1 MISSMHVVCA
11 VDSSLQSTQTV
22 RGFREQ
28 SRVALVMGPVFS
40 PFMCQEQVT
49 LSCRLAPG
57 CGESHSVWSE
67 PLSQWLQ
74 ITLIW
79 NMKQKLKDTKA
90 PVTRCHLGYLKWL
103 NVSSFL
109 RVHTHSFWISLY
121 IYKFLILY
129 PHTGDKKSGSISPL
143 RCVVW
148 VKCHQGRPLEKW
160 NAMHMGGILT
170 TTAFDNLLSD
180 CFASCPECSENKGR
194 PGRSSKAL
202 NDGSVD
208 RTKAEGLCRMQACF
222 PGRLTEQF
230 FKCLQVQGRIPSSL

>member
-1 MISSMHVVCA
+1 MHVVCA

-28 SRVALVMGPVFS
+28 SRVALVMGPVLS

-79 NMKQKLKDTKA
+79 NMKQKLKDIKA

-143 RCVVW
+143 GCVVW
-148 VKCHQGRPLEKW
+148 VKCHQGRPLEKMKCYAHGRHPYDNRIRQFVIW
-160 NAMHMGGILT
+160 LLCILPWV
-170 TTAFDNLLSD
+170 FR
-180 CFASCPECSENKGR
+180 EQRR

-208 RTKAEGLCRMQACF
+208 RTKAEGRCRMQACF

-230 FKCLQVQGRIPSSL
+230 FKCLPVQGRIPSSL